1 MGNEAWWQSDANQIV
16 DGGHRAIKYSRLH
29 GIRSDIYPEGTHLV
43 VCRLSTLSCLPATSP
58 LHPKAIPHF
67 PRPTHTNDQLPW
79 LESPIIYD
87 VRAKPRN
94 IASLTGTKDLQM
106 VSSLTLP

>member
-1 MGNEAWWQSDANQIV
+1 MP
-16 DGGHRAIKYSRLH
+16 HHPCFK
-29 GIRSDIYPEGTHLV
+29 GISHQKERTRTD
-43 VCRLSTLSCLPATSP
+43 
-58 LHPKAIPHF
+58 
-67 PRPTHTNDQLPW
+67 DQLPW

-106 VSSLTLP
+106 VSTLARPLASGRPVVEVN

>member
-1 MGNEAWWQSDANQIV
+1 MAD
-16 DGGHRAIKYSRLH
+16 K
-29 GIRSDIYPEGTHLV
+29 
-43 VCRLSTLSCLPATSP
+43 
-58 LHPKAIPHF
+58 
-67 PRPTHTNDQLPW
+67 QLPW

-106 VSSLTLP
+106 VRR